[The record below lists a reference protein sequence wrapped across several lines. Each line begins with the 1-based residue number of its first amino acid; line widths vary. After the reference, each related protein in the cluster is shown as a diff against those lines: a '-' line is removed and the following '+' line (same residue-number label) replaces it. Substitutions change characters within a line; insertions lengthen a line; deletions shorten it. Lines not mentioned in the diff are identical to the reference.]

1 MRKKINVQAEFVP
14 VRWWQII
21 DFIRL
26 YFETV
31 RGRDPWADK
40 VLARPWSPSSVLE
53 YLYLVDNY
61 FHMQV
66 FFIQAAGQRVGMI
79 TLRNKPAF
87 IYLDGL
93 GLLPEFQHGTLGQQ
107 GVQFIRDLCLQTN
120 HTIALGTTAVRN
132 RHFHL
137 LMGAWGGRVFGLSTT
152 TLPLKKLCLP
162 EAAAALTCRQ
172 VNRKEAEA
180 AWLRWRLYEVKQT
193 GGEAAAAVAPH
204 LLEKLPSGQYAIL
217 LRNTEEIGFVFTC
230 KDKEDIC
237 LGLFPAQDYWSNEQ
251 TLQLLAASLSCLMS
265 PRPSRLTVTQTHA
278 NALTISETF
287 DFERN
292 KGNERH
298 IIFFQRA

>member
-31 RGRDPWADK
+31 RGRDPYADQL
-40 VLARPWSPSSVLE
+40 LARPWSPSSLLVYG
-53 YLYLVDNY
+53 YLIDNY

-66 FFIQAAGQRVGMI
+66 FFIQVEGQRVGMI
-79 TLRNKPAF
+79 TLRNTPAY
-87 IYLDGL
+87 IWLDGL
-93 GLLPEFQHGTLGQQ
+93 GLLPEFQHGTLGSQA
-107 GVQFIRDLCLQTN
+107 VQFMRELCLKTN
-120 HTIALGTTAVRN
+120 HTLALGTTAVRN

-137 LMGAWGGRVFGLSTT
+137 LMGALGGRVFGLSTT
-152 TLPLKKLCLP
+152 TLPLKKFCLP
-162 EAAAALTCRQ
+162 EAPADLTCRR

-193 GGEAAAAVAPH
+193 GGESAAAVVPH

-217 LRNTEEIGFVFTC
+217 MRKTEEIGFVFTR
-230 KDKEDIC
+230 KDKEGIC
-237 LGLFPAQDYWSNEQ
+237 LGLFPARDYWSNEQ
-251 TLQLLAASLSCLMS
+251 TLDILAVSISGLASAM
-265 PRPSRLTVTQTHA
+265 PSRLTITQTHA

-287 DFERN
+287 GFERN

-298 IIFFQRA
+298 IIFFQRV